1 MTRPDRPRRLHV
13 SLVHGLGNQL
23 CQVAA
28 GLDLARRFNAQCQFS
43 LPFAPREQL
52 HDDSILGLSEAPL
65 LRDSRFR
72 VRRLTRPLE
81 GCRVFRRAR
90 SWSWRTAGRLSRR
103 RCIDDFE
110 NCSSRHDLLGGP
122 RPWIMRGYFQ
132 DGRHIDAILPGLRS
146 GLTPPLGGTR
156 WDWVKSIRNSEQF
169 ASATVVHVRG
179 GDYPMKLRLGRAYY
193 SGALDVIANC
203 NGVSD
208 DLYVISD
215 DFEWAERVLSG
226 LGNLIHLLPPSGASQ
241 VQELL
246 AASSAGSFVAA
257 NSTFSLWVGL
267 LLRPGV
273 QVVYPA
279 QHARQ
284 TRLYDSQ
291 GTRNWTSVFA

>member
-1 MTRPDRPRRLHV
+1 
-13 SLVHGLGNQL
+13 
-23 CQVAA
+23 
-28 GLDLARRFNAQCQFS
+28 
-43 LPFAPREQL
+43 
-52 HDDSILGLSEAPL
+52 
-65 LRDSRFR
+65 
-72 VRRLTRPLE
+72 
-81 GCRVFRRAR
+81 
-90 SWSWRTAGRLSRR
+90 
-103 RCIDDFE
+103 
-110 NCSSRHDLLGGP
+110 
-122 RPWIMRGYFQ
+122 
-132 DGRHIDAILPGLRS
+132 
-146 GLTPPLGGTR
+146 
-156 WDWVKSIRNSEQF
+156 
-169 ASATVVHVRG
+169 
-179 GDYPMKLRLGRAYY
+179 MKLRLGRAYY